1 VDALLLSL
9 LCWLHILL
17 DIGVHAEQ

>member
-1 VDALLLSL
+1 VNALLLSL

-17 DIGVHAEQ
+17 DVGVHAEQ